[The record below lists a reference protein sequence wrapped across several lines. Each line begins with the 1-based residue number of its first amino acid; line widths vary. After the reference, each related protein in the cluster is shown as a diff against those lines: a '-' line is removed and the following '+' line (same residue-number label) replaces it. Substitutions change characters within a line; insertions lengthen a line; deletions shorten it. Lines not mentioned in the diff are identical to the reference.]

1 MRQNNHQCTFPQAAT
16 WTRASRPPSGLSIF
30 PDDLSFSMAYWKQ
43 LYGFSFIECKHY
55 SVSSQVTCS
64 AIPKKAKQQ
73 HQAENRQQQPCWCT
87 RSVLLEL
94 NFFSYASNNFFW
106 SIKFRWPR
114 GKENALMLQRLRN
127 DFCLLFLLWKSV
139 TRSGWWSK
147 YNLFAEIMFMKTAF
161 SPQRRKTLLVLPT
174 NMAAMTTVVNPPV

>member
-1 MRQNNHQCTFPQAAT
+1 M
-16 WTRASRPPSGLSIF
+16 
-30 PDDLSFSMAYWKQ
+30 DLVSLNVNTTVFRHRSLAVLYQKKQ
-43 LYGFSFIECKHY
+43 
-55 SVSSQVTCS
+55 
-64 AIPKKAKQQ
+64 KQQ
-73 HQAENRQQQPCWCT
+73 HQAENRQQQPCWYT

-94 NFFSYASNNFFW
+94 NFFSYASNNFFC
-106 SIKFRWPR
+106 SIKFRWAR
-114 GKENALMLQRLRN
+114 GEENALMLQRLRN

>member
-43 LYGFSFIECKHY
+43 LYGFSFIECEYY

-64 AIPKKAKQQ
+64 AIPKKSKNSNTKRKIDSNSLVGAPGQS
-73 HQAENRQQQPCWCT
+73 CYSWT
-87 RSVLLEL
+87 
-94 NFFSYASNNFFW
+94 FFSYASNNFFC

-114 GKENALMLQRLRN
+114 GEENALMLQRLRN
-127 DFCLLFLLWKSV
+127 DFCLLFLLWKRV
-139 TRSGWWSK
+139 TRSGWW
-147 YNLFAEIMFMKTAF
+147 
-161 SPQRRKTLLVLPT
+161 
-174 NMAAMTTVVNPPV
+174 